1 MKKIAVS
8 SALLFFCFGI
18 SGTLAQE
25 RIRFESDYPKSSTI
39 GLLAGFFFMQD
50 ETLQEIYGKSAF
62 FFGGEYTLR
71 FPVKEQHGFDVA
83 AGLRQLKK
91 SGKTSSTEEDTHV
104 RLTSLS
110 LSLRYSL
117 EYEKFTFFVG
127 PGFDYVMYKENYA
140 ETFSINA
147 VDGSATGYHITGGGY
162 YNVLPSLAVKA
173 YFKYCAAD
181 TEPDGFR
188 VNLGGTEW
196 GLGLVYRFEF

>member
-1 MKKIAVS
+1 MRKIVIS
-8 SALLFFCFGI
+8 LVLLSFCFGL
-18 SGTLAQE
+18 SGALAQE
-25 RIRFESDYPKSSTI
+25 RIRFEPDYPKSSTF
-39 GLLAGFFFMQD
+39 GLLAGFFFVQD
-50 ETLQEIYGKSAF
+50 ETFQEMYGKSVF

-71 FPVKEQHGFDVA
+71 FPVKERHGVDVA
-83 AGLRQLKK
+83 VDLRQLKK
-91 SGKTSSTEEDTHV
+91 SGRTSYTEEEAHV

-117 EYEKFTFFVG
+117 EYDRFTFFVG

-140 ETFSINA
+140 ETFPIKS
-147 VDGSATGYHITGGGY
+147 VDGSAAGYHITGGGY